1 MKLIELTNIF
11 GGKVYINPS
20 FIGHIYPVPEA
31 SHKIAHTRV
40 GVSTHN
46 NGGFEVKESIKEIQ
60 ILIKNY

>member
-1 MKLIELTNIF
+1 MKLIELTSIN

-31 SHKIAHTRV
+31 SAKIPYTKV
-40 GVSTHN
+40 GVTTHSN
-46 NGGFEVKESIKEIQ
+46 FGFEVKESIKEIQ